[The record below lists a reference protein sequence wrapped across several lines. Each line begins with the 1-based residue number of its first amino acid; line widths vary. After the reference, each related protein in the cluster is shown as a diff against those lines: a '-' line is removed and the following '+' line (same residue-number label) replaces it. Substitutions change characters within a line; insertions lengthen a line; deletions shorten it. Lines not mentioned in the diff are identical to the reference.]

1 MQITYHSD
9 YSLRLL
15 IYLSIYPNR
24 LVSTEEVSKAYNI
37 SKNHL
42 VRVAQT
48 LHKNGFVNLYPGRSG
63 GIKLARVPEDIV
75 IGDVVRCTEPNFHL
89 VECFDRENNTCSIVP
104 VCGLKSILYKAVEAF
119 LDVLSQY
126 TLADVITPSAEKK
139 LPLYFLNLSTS
150 SKEKLDN
157 LN

>member
-15 IYLSIYPNR
+15 IYLSVYPDR
-24 LVSTEEVSKAYNI
+24 LISTEEVSKAYDI

-48 LHKNGFVNLYPGRSG
+48 LHKNGFINLYPGRSG
-63 GIKLARVPEDIV
+63 GIKLARAPKDIV
-75 IGDVVRCTEPNFHL
+75 IGDVVRCAEPNFHL
-89 VECFDRENNTCSIVP
+89 VECFDEKNNTCSITP
-104 VCGLKSILYKAVEAF
+104 VCGLKSILYKALEAF

-126 TLADVITPSAEKK
+126 TLADIIKPSAEKQI
-139 LPLYFLNLSTS
+139 PLYFLTLSDS
-150 SKEKLDN
+150 SRKKLDT